1 MPRLSNKS
9 QSPCQE
15 CHILSRLTDN
25 SLTVTVNQPFFLFEV
40 SSLNLDQ
47 QSVFVKLSWIFQL
60 DFRTGTQSRNYS
72 KLVETDFYLENASV
86 FISDRC
92 FYGYFYWISFSLD
105 INQFLCPIDYEVVTL
120 ISVLLSDT
128 LQFSNIQ
135 FLSTIFYATG
145 CLFDIVELI
154 QRMNFWWK

>member
-92 FYGYFYWISFSLD
+92 FYGYFY
-105 INQFLCPIDYEVVTL
+105 
-120 ISVLLSDT
+120 
-128 LQFSNIQ
+128 
-135 FLSTIFYATG
+135 
-145 CLFDIVELI
+145 
-154 QRMNFWWK
+154 